1 MGFGIQG
8 AMRIITITCVLAA
21 ATLYVS
27 AEADINVLGTE
38 LKSCGHSDPSGCT
51 YSPLDAGAHEVCTT
65 HLPNGFSAKTGQGPW
80 SQPYTGKPWCI
91 CIWAYSNFILN
102 NSVNKMPLRCT
113 AIPDKVLEEKY
124 SLDKFEQCGKMSSTG
139 GCGEEDIRRSIQSL
153 CKQCHD
159 QAEDHKQK
167 AFLEKKCKK
176 LLRSAPHA
184 KNGPGGGAP
193 ESQELIEVR
202 QKLRGAVV
210 PEKEW
215 QEPKK

>member
-21 ATLYVS
+21 ATLYVPTY
-27 AEADINVLGTE
+27 AETNVLGTE
-38 LKSCGHSDPSGCT
+38 LKSCGPNDPDGCT

-91 CIWAYSNFILN
+91 CIWAYSNFILH
-102 NSVNKMPLRCT
+102 NSVNKMPLRCN

-124 SLDKFEQCGKMSSTG
+124 SLDKFEQCGKMSSPM
-139 GCGEEDIRRSIQSL
+139 GCGVEDIRRSIQSL
-153 CKQCHD
+153 CKQCHA
-159 QAEDHKQK
+159 QAEDASQRDFLK
-167 AFLEKKCKK
+167 AKCEK
-176 LLRSAPHA
+176 LLESAPHA
-184 KNGPGGGAP
+184 MNGPGGGAP
-193 ESQELIEVR
+193 ESQELTEVR
-202 QKLRGAVV
+202 HKLRGTDSVV

-215 QEPKK
+215 H